1 MNDGL
6 ELFIGDAAGDRNPAC
21 ASTLAPLRKAVT
33 AAQHEAVLALL
44 AAETQLGGP
53 GELFRD
59 RLEGDPL
66 EVRRCLSAALD
77 VEHRINRYIEEDED
91 EGTTGPRHRQN
102 LATAQ
107 RLSVAI
113 SALRSLER
121 KVSVLRA
128 REIEEMR
135 EAIEKHART

>member
-1 MNDGL
+1 MSNTLALPLG
-6 ELFIGDAAGDRNPAC
+6 IQPGDRNPAC
-21 ASTLAPLRKAVT
+21 ASTLEPLRKAMT

-44 AAETQLGGP
+44 AAETNLGAT

-59 RLEGDPL
+59 RLEADPL
-66 EVRRCLSAALD
+66 EVHRCLAATLD
-77 VEHRINRYIEEDED
+77 VENRINGLIEEDENA
-91 EGTTGPRHRQN
+91 GLTGPTHRQN

-128 REIEEMR
+128 REIEEIR
-135 EAIEKHART
+135 EAGATPSAR